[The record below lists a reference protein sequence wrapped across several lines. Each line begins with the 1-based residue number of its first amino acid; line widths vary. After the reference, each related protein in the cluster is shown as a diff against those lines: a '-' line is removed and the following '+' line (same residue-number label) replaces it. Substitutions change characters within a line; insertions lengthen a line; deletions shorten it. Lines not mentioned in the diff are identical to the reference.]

1 LGGTHSSA
9 IASEYSISIKKLWE
23 NKIMKDMI
31 NRRKFIKLS
40 AAAAAA
46 VPISMSMA
54 NSNKI
59 IVPQNETI
67 RLGVI
72 GTGDRGE
79 WECYILKQTP
89 GIDVVACCDIL
100 PKNLQKGLNEAEK
113 GAKGYVDYRELLE
126 QKDIDAVLIATPQ
139 HLHYQMAVDAIEA
152 GKHII
157 CEKTLT
163 LNTKDALALSKIV
176 KKSDLVFQVGYQW
189 QSSPLFNHIHQ
200 MVRDGDCGQITHIRC
215 NYNRN
220 TNWRTKLDDPKM
232 ERLINWRMYREYSGG
247 LMAELCSHHINI
259 VNWMLGALPV
269 KISGFGGID
278 FWKDGRETYD
288 NVNTI
293 FEYPGGVKAS
303 FQAITTNAFE
313 NTTIVIMGTEG
324 TIVIENEEGQIANY
338 YSEPSKVKMALSD
351 EELQAVD
358 AITSATRKA
367 WARSE
372 PIPITVENNTKDD
385 FETTRA
391 MFLDFVDC
399 VKNNKTTKSNI
410 NNGRDVAIAVDLAIK
425 AMDNNR
431 VEYWKPEYNG

>member
-1 LGGTHSSA
+1 MQ
-9 IASEYSISIKKLWE
+9 
-23 NKIMKDMI
+23 NKIKRREFMKI
-31 NRRKFIKLS
+31 GTAATAAIPFGLS
-40 AAAAAA
+40 AA
-46 VPISMSMA
+46 SMLQSK
-54 NSNKI
+54 KI
-59 IVPQNETI
+59 LKNDVI
-67 RLGVI
+67 RMGVI

-79 WECYILKQTP
+79 WECYILKETP

-100 PKNLQKGLNEAEK
+100 PDHLQNGLNQSVK
-113 GAKGYVDYRELLE
+113 GAKGYSDYRKLLE

-139 HLHYQMAVDAIEA
+139 NLHYQMAVDAIQA
-152 GKHII
+152 GKHIV

-163 LNTKDALALSKIV
+163 LTTADALSLSKIV
-176 KKSDLVFQVGYQW
+176 KNSKSVFQVGYQW
-189 QSSPLFNHIHQ
+189 QSSPLFNRIIE
-200 MVRDGDCGQITHIRC
+200 MVQDGELGQITHVRC

-220 TNWRTKLDDPKM
+220 TNWRTKLDDPSL
-232 ERLINWRMYREYSGG
+232 ERLLNWRMYREYSGG

-259 VNWMLGALPV
+259 TNWMLGALPV
-269 KISGFGGID
+269 KITGFGGID
-278 FWKDGRETYD
+278 YWKDGRETYD

-313 NTTIVIMGTEG
+313 NVSVVIMGTEG
-324 TIVIENEEGQIANY
+324 TIVIEKEEGQEAHF
-338 YSEPSKVKMALSD
+338 YSEPSKVKQELSD

-385 FETTRA
+385 LETTRA
-391 MFLDFVDC
+391 MFLDFGDC
-399 VKNNKTTKSNI
+399 VRNGKTPKSNI
-410 NNGRDVAIAVDLAIK
+410 DNGRNVAIAVDMANR
-425 AMDNNR
+425 AMDNNS

>member
-1 LGGTHSSA
+1 MGQTAAIPLSLGFANVNLGQTSPN
-9 IASEYSISIKKLWE
+9 ENIK
-23 NKIMKDMI
+23 I
-31 NRRKFIKLS
+31 
-40 AAAAAA
+40 
-46 VPISMSMA
+46 
-54 NSNKI
+54 
-59 IVPQNETI
+59 
-67 RLGVI
+67 GVI

-89 GIDVVACCDIL
+89 RIDVVACCDIIPSHL
-100 PKNLQKGLNEAEK
+100 ERGLGEAVK
-113 GAKGYVDYRELLE
+113 GAKGYIDYRELLD
-126 QKDIDAVLIATPQ
+126 QKDLDAVLIATPQ
-139 HLHYQMAVDAIEA
+139 HLHYKMAVDAINA

-163 LNTKDALALSKIV
+163 LNKEDALSLSKIV
-176 KKSDLVFQVGYQW
+176 KNSDKVFQVGYQW
-189 QSSPLFNHIHQ
+189 QSSPLFNRIHE
-200 MVRDGDCGQITHIRC
+200 MVQDGECGEITHIRC

-220 TNWRTKLDDPKM
+220 TDWRTKVNDPKM

-259 VNWMLGALPV
+259 SNWILDAVPH
-269 KISGFGGID
+269 KITGIGGID
-278 FWKDGRETYD
+278 YYKDGRETYD

-293 FEYPGGVKAS
+293 FEYSGGVKAS

-313 NTTIVIMGTEG
+313 GTTIVIMGTEG
-324 TIVIENEEGQIANY
+324 TILIEKEEGQIAHY
-338 YSEPSKVKMALSD
+338 YSEPSKVKEHVPED
-351 EELQAVD
+351 ELQNVD

-367 WARSE
+367 WMRSE

-385 FETTRA
+385 LETTRA

-399 VKNNKTTKSNI
+399 VRNNKTPKSNI
-410 NNGRDVAIAVDLAIK
+410 DNGRNVAVAVDLAIT

>member
-1 LGGTHSSA
+1 MS
-9 IASEYSISIKKLWE
+9 
-23 NKIMKDMI
+23 KII
-31 NRRKFIKLS
+31 NRRDFIKLGAT

-46 VPISMSMA
+46 IPFSLAIPNIKKNGLS
-54 NSNKI
+54 
-59 IVPQNETI
+59 PNETI
-67 RLGVI
+67 RMGVI

-79 WECYILKQTP
+79 WECHILKETP
-89 GIDVVACCDIL
+89 GIEVVACCDIIPSHL
-100 PKNLQKGLNEAEK
+100 ERGLSESAK
-113 GAKGYVDYRELLE
+113 GAKGFTDYRKLLD

-139 HLHYQMAVDAIEA
+139 HLHYKMAADAIDA
-152 GKHII
+152 GKHIV

-163 LNTKDALALSKIV
+163 LNIKDALALSKIV
-176 KKSDLVFQVGYQW
+176 KKSDRVFQVGYQW
-189 QSSPLFNHIHQ
+189 QSSPLFNQIHK
-200 MVRDGDCGQITHIRC
+200 MVQDGDCGQITHIRC

-220 TNWRTKLDDPKM
+220 TDWRSKADSPEM

-259 VNWMLGALPV
+259 VNWVLNALPV
-269 KISGFGGID
+269 KITGIGGID
-278 FWKDGRETYD
+278 YYKDGRETYD

-313 NTTIVIMGTEG
+313 STTIVIMGTEG
-324 TIVIENEEGQIANY
+324 TIVIEKEEGQVAHY
-338 YSEPSKVKMALSD
+338 YSEPSKVKEHVGED
-351 EELQAVD
+351 ELQNVD

-367 WARSE
+367 WVRGE
-372 PIPITVENNTKDD
+372 PMPIEVANNTKDD

-410 NNGRDVAIAVDLAIK
+410 DNGRNVAIAVDLAIQ

-431 VEYWKPEYNG
+431 VEYWKPEYSG

>member
-1 LGGTHSSA
+1 MQ
-9 IASEYSISIKKLWE
+9 
-23 NKIMKDMI
+23 NKIKRREFMKI
-31 NRRKFIKLS
+31 GTAATAAIPFGLS
-40 AAAAAA
+40 AASMLQSKK
-46 VPISMSMA
+46 ISK
-54 NSNKI
+54 ND
-59 IVPQNETI
+59 VI
-67 RLGVI
+67 RMGVI

-79 WECYILKQTP
+79 WECYILKETP

-100 PKNLQKGLNEAEK
+100 PDHLQNGLNQSVK
-113 GAKGYVDYRELLE
+113 GAKGYSDYRKLLE

-139 HLHYQMAVDAIEA
+139 NLHYQMAVDAIQA
-152 GKHII
+152 GKHIV

-163 LNTKDALALSKIV
+163 LTTADALSLSKIV
-176 KKSDLVFQVGYQW
+176 KNSKSVFQVGYQW
-189 QSSPLFNHIHQ
+189 QSSPLFNRIIE
-200 MVRDGDCGQITHIRC
+200 MVQDGELGQITHVRC

-220 TNWRTKLDDPKM
+220 TNWRTKLDDPSL
-232 ERLINWRMYREYSGG
+232 ERLLNWRMYRVFSGG

-259 VNWMLGALPV
+259 TNWMLGALPV
-269 KISGFGGID
+269 KITGFGGID
-278 FWKDGRETYD
+278 YWKDGRETYD

-313 NTTIVIMGTEG
+313 NVSVVIMGTGG
-324 TIVIENEEGQIANY
+324 TIVIEKEEGQVAHF
-338 YSEPSKVKMALSD
+338 YSEPSKVKQELSD

-385 FETTRA
+385 LETTRA
-391 MFLDFVDC
+391 MFLDFGDSVR
-399 VKNNKTTKSNI
+399 NGKTPKSNI
-410 NNGRDVAIAVDLAIK
+410 DNGRNVAIAVDMANR
-425 AMDNNR
+425 AMDNNS